1 MAAPPGKRE
10 FHVKIWTASAALAAA
25 SGPVI
30 GGLLVQPSWR
40 WIFLVNIPI
49 GLAAIALA
57 ARFVPDVK
65 REVGARLPDLL
76 GSLLLVVAIAS
87 LALGLVR
94 APYWGRTGTRTL
106 ISFAVSVVTMA
117 GFAWRSAQHPVP
129 VLDLNLLRSRV
140 LSSATASSLFY
151 FASFGILLLSSVLWI
166 QGHWHYSAIKTGFS
180 IVPGPCLV
188 PIFATLSEL
197 LAKRI
202 RVGVIAA
209 SGCVVSA
216 VGAALLLSSMGR
228 SPAYVAAFL
237 PGWLLVCIGFALAMP
252 TVLAAGRAEL
262 PNEQSATGSAVV
274 NMAVQVGLVLGISI
288 LVAVLGT
295 ASAAAGLQLFRTAWW
310 IAGGSVLA
318 AGAAALVVTP
328 RRSRLST
335 VN

>member
-1 MAAPPGKRE
+1 M
-10 FHVKIWTASAALAAA
+10 
-25 SGPVI
+25 
-30 GGLLVQPSWR
+30 
-40 WIFLVNIPI
+40 NIPI

-117 GFAWRSAQHPVP
+117 GFVWRSARHPVP

-180 IVPGPCLV
+180 IAPGPCLV

-216 VGAALLLSSMGR
+216 VGAAPLLSSMGR

-252 TVLAAGRAEL
+252 TVLAAGTAEL

-274 NMAVQVGLVLGISI
+274 NMAVQVGLVLGTSI

-295 ASAAAGLQLFRTAWW
+295 ASAAAGLQLFRAAWW